1 MRSQR
6 RRLVTTFAGGA
17 VSAQVSFAFA
27 RSGNPIKVGMG
38 TALTGAL
45 DGGGFADLQSWAA
58 LGHLPS
64 E

>member
-38 TALTGAL
+38 TALTG
-45 DGGGFADLQSWAA
+45 GGFADLQSWAA
-58 LGHLPS
+58 LGYLPS